1 MKNEGRNNSKF
12 PYWVLY
18 SRDFVCLRSGRLV
31 GICSNRP
38 RSIAFTTKENSMG
51 NEIDSLIRLIL
62 ALKRAKEEEKG
73 VIIDV
78 VS

>member
-1 MKNEGRNNSKF
+1 VRLK
-12 PYWVLY
+12 
-18 SRDFVCLRSGRLV
+18 LRHLD
-31 GICSNRP
+31 GI
-38 RSIAFTTKENSMG
+38 
-51 NEIDSLIRLIL
+51 LRLIL